1 MVNDFWKREEFTK
14 LKEYIKNREYKKFFK
29 HRYITSLLGVV
40 GAIVVVG
47 SLIYFREKVQTKQ
60 KITITTN
67 RAEDYFYSANYSAA
81 IDEYLNIQKMDTSSN
96 LWNAKIAE
104 VYSVKEDI
112 TNSRKYIEKAKNDKK
127 TAELL
132 NYITFTEF
140 MNKDYK
146 SALED
151 GEKALKDYPR
161 DKKLLK
167 TMFTVYMANNELEK
181 AKSLMSIY
189 PVDAKSSYDIAEYGR
204 MLMIEGDMENGF
216 KNLKLAWNENK
227 DEYKVYDVLA
237 QISVYNKDKILQLVT
252 DLSDKNKDDVAY
264 KMWLAKIYSLQK
276 ETANQAG
283 QILDS
288 IKNKDVG
295 KIEFKLIQASVLQ
308 NTNKNEEADA
318 LMNNIIKENKDNYT
332 ILHTAGWYYL
342 NKKEYD
348 KAEKYC
354 KESILKNRDYPDNY
368 GFLMPEILKDEGKS
382 IEGEPYF
389 RTALMKEPY
398 NYNIML
404 NIANFYWYTTKN
416 TDKAMEYFKF
426 AEIVKPDDADI
437 KYNMALINLNNKKE
451 DEAIKLLNQCIKL
464 SDAVPEYHRTLGTIY
479 FLKGNTK
486 EALKEIRYAY
496 NGDEN
501 DILTL
506 NNAGC
511 YYITVDA
518 NLERGIFN
526 LQKAYQG
533 INKDTD
539 KYTKDTITE
548 NYNKAK
554 KLYEDYTSGNS
565 KTLKIP
571 DFVMFY

>member
-1 MVNDFWKREEFTK
+1 MVNDFWKKDEFTE
-14 LKEYIKNREYKKFFK
+14 LKNYIKNKEYKKFFK
-29 HRYITSLLGVV
+29 HRYITSLLGIV
-40 GAIVVVG
+40 GALVVTG
-47 SLIYFREKVQTKQ
+47 SLIYFREKVQTQQ

-67 RAEDYFYSANYSAA
+67 KAEDYFYSANYNAA
-81 IDEYLNIQKMDTSSN
+81 INEYLNIQRMDNSSN
-96 LWNAKIAE
+96 LWNVKIAE
-104 VYSVKEDI
+104 VYSVKGDI
-112 TNSRKYIEKAKNDKK
+112 ENSRKYIEKAKNDKK

-132 NYITFTEF
+132 NYIIFTEF

-146 SALED
+146 SALAD
-151 GEKALKDYPR
+151 GEKALKDYPH
-161 DKKLLK
+161 DKKLIK
-167 TMFTVYMANNELEK
+167 TMFTVYMANNELDK
-181 AKSLMSIY
+181 AKSLMNIY
-189 PVDAKSSYDIAEYGR
+189 PVDSKSSYDMAEYGR
-204 MLMIEGDMENGF
+204 MLMIEGDMDNGF

-252 DLSDKNKDDVAY
+252 DLSDKNKDEVAY

-276 ETANQAG
+276 ETADQAG
-283 QILDS
+283 KILDS

-295 KIEFKLIQASVLQ
+295 KIEFKLIKASVLQ
-308 NTNKNEEADA
+308 NTDKTKEADE
-318 LMNNIIKENKDNYT
+318 LMNSVIKENKDNYT

-354 KESILKNRDYPDNY
+354 KESIIKNRDYPDNY
-368 GFLMPEILKDEGKS
+368 GFLMPEILKNEGKS

-389 RTALMKEPY
+389 RTAMMKEPY

-416 TDKAMEYFKF
+416 TDKAMEYFRF

-437 KYNMALINLNNKKE
+437 KYNMALIDLNNKK
-451 DEAIKLLNQCIKL
+451 DDDAIKLLNECIKL
-464 SDAVPEYHRTLGTIY
+464 ADVVPEYHRTLGTVY

-486 EALKEIRYAY
+486 EALQQIRYAY

-518 NLERGIFN
+518 NLDRGMFN
-526 LQKAYQG
+526 LKKAYEG

-539 KYTKDTITE
+539 KYTKDTITD

-554 KLYEDYTSGNS
+554 KLYDDYTSGNS
-565 KTLKIP
+565 KTLKVP

>member
-1 MVNDFWKREEFTK
+1 MVNDFWKKDEFTK
-14 LKEYIKNREYKKFFK
+14 LKSKGYKKFFK
-29 HRYITSLLGVV
+29 HRYITSLLGIA
-40 GAIVVVG
+40 GALVITG
-47 SLIYFREKVQTKQ
+47 SIIYFRESVQPQPKV
-60 KITITTN
+60 TITTN
-67 RAEDYFYSANYSAA
+67 KAEEYFYSAKYDDA
-81 IDEYLNIQKMDTSSN
+81 INEYINIQKIDETSN
-96 LWNAKIAE
+96 LLNAKIAE
-104 VYSVKEDI
+104 VYSVKGDI
-112 TNSRKYIEKAKNDKK
+112 ENSKKYITKAKSDKK

-132 NYITFTEF
+132 NYIIFTEF

-146 SALED
+146 TALLD
-151 GEKALKDYPR
+151 GEKALKDYPH
-161 DKKLLK
+161 DKKLIK
-167 TMFTVYMANNELEK
+167 TMFTVYMANNELDK
-181 AKSLMSIY
+181 AKSLMNIY
-189 PVDAKSSYDIAEYGR
+189 PVDSNSSYDMAEYGR
-204 MLMIEGDMENGF
+204 MLMVEGDMDNGF
-216 KNLKLAWNENK
+216 KNLKLAWDKNK

-237 QISVYNKDKILQLVT
+237 QISVYNKDKILELIT
-252 DLSDKNKDDVAY
+252 NLSDKNKEEPAY

-276 ETANQAG
+276 ETADQAG

-288 IKNKDVG
+288 IKDKDIG
-295 KIEFKLIQASVLQ
+295 KIEFKLIEASILQ
-308 NTNKNEEADA
+308 NTNKTKEADE
-318 LMNNIIKENKDNYT
+318 LMNTLIKENKDSYT

-389 RTALMKEPY
+389 RTAMMKEPY

-404 NIANFYWYTTKN
+404 NIANFYWYTNKN
-416 TDKAMEYFKF
+416 TDKAMEYFKM

-437 KYNMALINLNNKKE
+437 KYNMALIDLNNKK
-451 DEAIKLLNQCIKL
+451 DDDAVKLLNECIKL
-464 SDAVPEYHRTLGTIY
+464 ADAVPEYHRTLGTVY

-486 EALKEIRYAY
+486 EALQQIRYAY

-518 NLERGIFN
+518 NLDRGMFN
-526 LQKAYQG
+526 LKKAYEG
-533 INKDTD
+533 ITKDTD

-554 KLYEDYTSGNS
+554 KLYEDYTSSSS
-565 KTLKIP
+565 KTLKVP
-571 DFVMFY
+571 DFIMFY